1 MKEVRE
7 ELGREALSAD
17 MLGQTLLKRIVDTWM
32 ETEFE
37 GGRHV
42 RRVSKIAEIEAG
54 RNPAG

>member
-1 MKEVRE
+1 
-7 ELGREALSAD
+7 

-42 RRVSKIAEIEAG
+42 RRVSKISEIEAG
-54 RNPAG
+54 RNPAQG